1 MTLLGV
7 TALEDMLQ
15 DNVYKCISDFRAAK
29 IKVWMLTGDK
39 GETAQ
44 SIGVSCGLIDP
55 QEHEIY
61 MIDSMDNKEIE
72 RQINNINSH
81 FCVPSKLSTEE
92 DKAEIEDVPKNQ
104 VAV

>member
-1 MTLLGV
+1 MQEKDLECDLTLLGV

-61 MIDSMDNKEIE
+61 MIDSTEKKKIE
-72 RQINNINSH
+72 SQINIISH
-81 FCVPSKLSTEE
+81 FCLPSKLSTVYDE
-92 DKAEIEDVPKNQ
+92 DIDG
-104 VAV
+104 

>member
-1 MTLLGV
+1 
-7 TALEDMLQ
+7 MLQ